1 MKLVTDASCEA
12 LEPVRIAIRE
22 RPVGG
27 DEEDVESIIQHHS
40 ANDQILIVD
49 ERPFAFDYVFRPE
62 SSQALVYDAL
72 IRPLVVKMIN
82 GFFCTALAYG
92 QTGTGKTYT
101 MGLQWDHSGP
111 HDINRGMITRA
122 LDQTFELL
130 KESRD
135 QEEYEIQVS
144 FIEIYNEKI
153 YDLLSDNSAEPV
165 NTRGLKFNG
174 GTKKLVTR
182 ANQAQDILLEGNK
195 NRHVRP
201 TKMNTLSS
209 RSHAIF
215 SIHASVVHDD
225 TRIVSALHLVDLA
238 GSEGV
243 RRTGHQGAALAEGV
257 HINQGLLSIGKVLQA
272 LSIGSKVI
280 PYRDSILSTVLQ
292 DSLNSNSYLTLLAC
306 VSPMPEDLSET
317 LSTIRFAQGA
327 KTLKNNPQINAI
339 AAELKAKER
348 VRTPAKNYVPGS
360 GALRAKNLN
369 PKTPKSAAKRP
380 NGAAGSSVKK
390 VHSNTFC
397 TPSKIRKLDYGKLNS
412 TIAPGTFN
420 KPAPPPPPPPPA
432 PAAQPAAPVIVAPPT
447 KAALQKH
454 CTAMMPPPL
463 PAVPRFSDL
472 LEKDFDNLPA
482 DSRSSMFSLNLSSST
497 SVDQPI
503 SACSS
508 VITQS
513 TNSSYSPI
521 VKKCM
526 ETFEATIEQKLAQMF
541 EKIQHIQPA
550 VPAIAPPAPSAAPCA
565 EPILVDC
572 SNSDAERRTNATPA
586 AASSSSFPAASSA
599 IPWDLIRREIQDAI
613 RSEMSTINESSH
625 LPKYESTPCQ
635 GQQSEPRAVPS
646 SKSVVKQRVN
656 PALQRLREQANM
668 SANDSAG
675 EGGLN
680 GTIVANTK
688 TPRRFEVISVD
699 SDEEDNADENGVV
712 VRRRRSGR
720 LSGQRQPFGEIDAN
734 VSYKQDTTTT
744 TKTVQITSEDT
755 YLWQV
760 DNGQIRRRSTRISM
774 RRTMAHQHKKGC
786 CQSAKKKKPRFE
798 PLIEDEKENLE
809 QHNVTHRSKAM
820 PLTISNKV
828 IAGYFQTPSGGK
840 KEPKMTAL
848 KHGKAVLDLVNR
860 GSIKEVQILPT
871 VGLKMAYQIVTHRTI
886 NGKFKKI
893 DDLAKLFVGG
903 KKWNKFCE
911 ANYLS

>member
-1 MKLVTDASCEA
+1 MAVLFQKETPVVDEAGLHNYIAKQQSIFLTVSCFVAVLEMKLVTDASCEA

-22 RPVGG
+22 RPVGS
-27 DEEDVESIIQHHS
+27 DESMESIIQHHS

-153 YDLLSDNSAEPV
+153 YDLLSENSAEPV

-182 ANQAQDILLEGNK
+182 ADQAQDILLEGNK

-225 TRIVSALHLVDLA
+225 ARIVSALHLVDLA

-339 AAELKAKER
+339 AAELK
-348 VRTPAKNYVPGS
+348 VG
-360 GALRAKNLN
+360 
-369 PKTPKSAAKRP
+369 
-380 NGAAGSSVKK
+380 
-390 VHSNTFC
+390 
-397 TPSKIRKLDYGKLNS
+397 
-412 TIAPGTFN
+412 
-420 KPAPPPPPPPPA
+420 
-432 PAAQPAAPVIVAPPT
+432 
-447 KAALQKH
+447 
-454 CTAMMPPPL
+454 
-463 PAVPRFSDL
+463 DL
-472 LEKDFDNLPA
+472 CLLILMN
-482 DSRSSMFSLNLSSST
+482 
-497 SVDQPI
+497 
-503 SACSS
+503 
-508 VITQS
+508 
-513 TNSSYSPI
+513 
-521 VKKCM
+521 
-526 ETFEATIEQKLAQMF
+526 
-541 EKIQHIQPA
+541 
-550 VPAIAPPAPSAAPCA
+550 
-565 EPILVDC
+565 ILV
-572 SNSDAERRTNATPA
+572 
-586 AASSSSFPAASSA
+586 
-599 IPWDLIRREIQDAI
+599 
-613 RSEMSTINESSH
+613 SE
-625 LPKYESTPCQ
+625 
-635 GQQSEPRAVPS
+635 
-646 SKSVVKQRVN
+646 
-656 PALQRLREQANM
+656 
-668 SANDSAG
+668 
-675 EGGLN
+675 
-680 GTIVANTK
+680 
-688 TPRRFEVISVD
+688 
-699 SDEEDNADENGVV
+699 
-712 VRRRRSGR
+712 
-720 LSGQRQPFGEIDAN
+720 
-734 VSYKQDTTTT
+734 
-744 TKTVQITSEDT
+744 
-755 YLWQV
+755 
-760 DNGQIRRRSTRISM
+760 
-774 RRTMAHQHKKGC
+774 
-786 CQSAKKKKPRFE
+786 
-798 PLIEDEKENLE
+798 
-809 QHNVTHRSKAM
+809 
-820 PLTISNKV
+820 
-828 IAGYFQTPSGGK
+828 
-840 KEPKMTAL
+840 
-848 KHGKAVLDLVNR
+848 
-860 GSIKEVQILPT
+860 
-871 VGLKMAYQIVTHRTI
+871 
-886 NGKFKKI
+886 
-893 DDLAKLFVGG
+893 
-903 KKWNKFCE
+903 
-911 ANYLS
+911 

>member
-1 MKLVTDASCEA
+1 MKLVTDASCDA

-22 RPVGG
+22 RPPSGS
-27 DEEDVESIIQHHS
+27 DDLENIIQHHS

-62 SSQALVYDAL
+62 ATQGLVYDSL

-82 GFFCTALAYG
+82 GFYCTALAYG

-135 QEEYEIQVS
+135 QEDYEIQVS

-153 YDLLSDNSAEPV
+153 YDLLSDSSTEPV

-215 SIHASVVHDD
+215 SIHASVAHDD
-225 TRIVSALHLVDLA
+225 ARIVSALHLVDLA

-243 RRTGHQGAALAEGV
+243 RRTGHQGVALTEGV

-306 VSPMPEDLSET
+306 ISPMPEDLSET

-348 VRTPAKNYVPGS
+348 TRTPAKNYVPGS
-360 GALRAKNLN
+360 SALKVRN

-380 NGAAGSSVKK
+380 HVPGGSSAKK

-412 TIAPGTFN
+412 TIAPGAFG
-420 KPAPPPPPPPPA
+420 KPVPPPPVA
-432 PAAQPAAPVIVAPPT
+432 PIIVAPPT
-447 KAALQKH
+447 KAALQKVQ
-454 CTAMMPPPL
+454 AMMPPPL
-463 PAVPRFSDL
+463 PAVPRFSDM
-472 LEKDFDNLPA
+472 LEKDFDAILP
-482 DSRSSMFSLNLSSST
+482 DSRSSIFSLNLSSST
-497 SVDQPI
+497 SVDHPI
-503 SACSS
+503 CSS
-508 VITQS
+508 SAVSQS
-513 TNSSYSPI
+513 TNSSYSPL

-526 ETFEATIEQKLAQMF
+526 ETFEATIEQKLAKMF

-550 VPAIAPPAPSAAPCA
+550 AALPPVAPSPAIAVPSTPSSNPP
-565 EPILVDC
+565 IVIDC
-572 SNSDAERRTNATPA
+572 SSQQSDINSNATPA
-586 AASSSSFPAASSA
+586 PAASA
-599 IPWDLIRREIQDAI
+599 IPWDLIRREIQEAI
-613 RSEMSTINESSH
+613 RSEMSTINESTH
-625 LPKYESTPCQ
+625 LPKFESTPCQ
-635 GQQSEPRAVPS
+635 VQTEPRTAS
-646 SKSVVKQRVN
+646 MSVKQRLN
-656 PALQRLREQANM
+656 PALQRLRDQAKM
-668 SANDSAG
+668 ATAADDSTG
-675 EGGLN
+675 EVGLN
-680 GTIVANTK
+680 STVVVNTK
-688 TPRRFEVISVD
+688 TPRRFEVINVD
-699 SDEEDNADENGVV
+699 SDEEEGGNADEDGVV
-712 VRRRRSGR
+712 VRRRLSNR
-720 LSGQRQPFGEIDAN
+720 LSGQRKAFGVIDAN
-734 VSYKQDTTTT
+734 VSYQQVSLGT
-744 TKTVQITSEDT
+744 TKTVQMRSEDS
-755 YLWQV
+755 YLWEV
-760 DNGQIRRRSTRISM
+760 ENGQVRRRSTRISL
-774 RRTMAHQHKKGC
+774 RKTTVHQHRKGC
-786 CQSAKKKKPRFE
+786 CQSAKKKKQRFE

-809 QHNVTHRSKAM
+809 QANVTIKRRAN

-828 IAGYFQTPSGGK
+828 IAGYFHQTPGRGK
-840 KEPKMTAL
+840 KEPKMTAS

-860 GSIKEVQILPT
+860 GSIKEMQILPT
-871 VGLKMAYQIVTHRTI
+871 VGLKMAYQIATHRTI

-903 KKWNKFCE
+903 KKWSKFLE
-911 ANYLS
+911 ANYIS